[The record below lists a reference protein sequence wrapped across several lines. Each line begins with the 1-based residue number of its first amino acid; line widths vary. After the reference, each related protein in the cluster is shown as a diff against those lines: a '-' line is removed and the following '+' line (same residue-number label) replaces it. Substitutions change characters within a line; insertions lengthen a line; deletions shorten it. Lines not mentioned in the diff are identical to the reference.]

1 MLGERKAN
9 IKIGGDFDPI
19 PIDKYT
25 VQIAD
30 VNYKTQRNNF
40 KGIEE
45 ERLNFQFIVLDDKPV
60 SGDEGAAS
68 TRGRYLWHAVT
79 PSLGQKSWLLK
90 IAKAVYGRELTKEEM
105 LSFDPEAIIGKQV
118 DVVVEQNTGKD
129 GVTIYN
135 NIASYAKNTKPL
147 PTVEAKR
154 QDQGTVE
161 KSTEPAI
168 PQAEIKNTGIAALD
182 DPFLDDLEGKEE
194 EKKPAKEIKKEVVAE
209 EEDEDDPDVLEA
221 KLKLA
226 RAKKAKAEKAK
237 AGK

>member
-19 PIDKYT
+19 PMDKYT

-60 SGDEGAAS
+60 SGDEGAPS

-90 IAKAVYGRELTKEEM
+90 IAKAVYGRDLTKEEM
-105 LSFDPEAIIGKQV
+105 LGFDPESIIGKQV

-129 GVTIYN
+129 GVTVYN

-154 QDQGTVE
+154 QEQETVE
-161 KSTEPAI
+161 RATEPAI
-168 PQAEIKNTGIAALD
+168 PRAELRNTGVASID
-182 DPFLDDLEGKEE
+182 DPFLDELEGKEE
-194 EKKPAKEIKKEVVAE
+194 KEPGKETKKEVATE
-209 EEDEDDPDVLEA
+209 EEDEEDPEVLEA
-221 KLKLA
+221 KLKIA
-226 RAKKAKAEKAK
+226 RAKKAAKAK
-237 AGK
+237 AVK